1 MRFIPSNSY
10 TNFYL
15 RTHETTLKNL
25 LSKNHF
31 KQYSS
36 TKSFETTH
44 YKLLPEILKT
54 TLTNYYQKMI
64 PNHIYMIMT
73 YM

>member
-10 TNFYL
+10 TNFYQ

-31 KQYSS
+31 KQYIS

-64 PNHIYMIMT
+64 PNHIYMIMA